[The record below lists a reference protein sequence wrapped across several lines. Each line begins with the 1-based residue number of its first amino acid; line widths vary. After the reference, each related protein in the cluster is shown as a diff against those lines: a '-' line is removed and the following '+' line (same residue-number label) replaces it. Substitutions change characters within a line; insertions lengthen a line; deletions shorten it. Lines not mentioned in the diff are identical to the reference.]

1 MIFKNFTIFK
11 ISSKGGKSGKSPA
24 RALTNRQKE
33 QMAKEAQGNLR
44 KNKAYMQLR
53 REMDQKAR
61 QQKKVK

>member
-1 MIFKNFTIFK
+1 
-11 ISSKGGKSGKSPA
+11 
-24 RALTNRQKE
+24 
-33 QMAKEAQGNLR
+33 MAKEAQGNLR